1 MGVTGGDFDWDVR
14 RSGPADAEHRV
25 LLLPGALCTA
35 AFYQDVMA
43 QPSLA
48 GVSLV
53 AVTLPGF
60 GRTAAPADLSVENY
74 ARLLGDL
81 AAELGC
87 DLVAGHSLGAN
98 VAIEMVLSGRFA
110 GPVLLLDPSFSR
122 EDESKD
128 LAGLDRLGRIPGLGT
143 PIWAVTLKL
152 LPRSMKGEF
161 HPDRADAL
169 LAVMSGNAPGFS
181 RRLIR
186 RYFDYLDGQG
196 SLAARLVGSGAR
208 AWVVRGDRTDIGLT
222 ADERRALEAGP
233 EIALVVVP
241 DSGHMVITD
250 QPARVAELVLAMLP
264 PTPGP

>member
-1 MGVTGGDFDWDVR
+1 MGVTSGDMDWDIR
-14 RSGPADAEHRV
+14 RSGPAEAEHRV

-35 AFYQDVMA
+35 VFYQDVMA
-43 QPSLA
+43 QPGLA

-60 GRTAAPADLSVENY
+60 GRTAAPADPSIENY
-74 ARLLGDL
+74 ARLLAGL

-98 VAIEMVLSGRFA
+98 VAIEMAVSGGFA

-122 EDESKD
+122 QDESGD
-128 LAGLDRLGRIPGLGT
+128 LVALDRLGRIPGLGT
-143 PIWAVTLKL
+143 PIWAVMLKL
-152 LPRSMKGEF
+152 LPRSMRGEL
-161 HPDRADAL
+161 PPARADAL
-169 LAVMSGNAPGFS
+169 LAEMSGNAPGVC
-181 RRLIR
+181 RRVVR
-186 RYFDYLDGQG
+186 RYFDYLDCQG
-196 SLAARLVGSGAR
+196 SLAARLAGSGAR

-233 EIALVVVP
+233 ELALVVVP

-250 QPARVAELVLAMLP
+250 QPARVAELILAMLGVR
-264 PTPGP
+264 PGP